1 MKDNSEQLKM
11 QAFDWKLKEQN
22 EFAFMGFAIV
32 KWMMIVFSV
41 VLMFIPYDEEMLGI
55 MLGMGLMGVGYGISP
70 FFGDGDQK
78 NNTRVSVYWLL
89 QYTPISRK
97 AIFTSRLR
105 ILGKEFTRYLI
116 LCLTAQ
122 VIGSV
127 ASGCFSWISIVYPL
141 AVAGV
146 VGIFGLTTLFL
157 NAYSVVK

>member
-11 QAFDWKLKEQN
+11 LAFDRKLKEQN
-22 EFAFMGFAIV
+22 ELAFMGSGII

-70 FFGDGDQK
+70 FFGDGEQK
-78 NNTRVSVYWLL
+78 NKTRVSVYWLL
-89 QYTPISRK
+89 QYTPISK
-97 AIFTSRLR
+97 KKIFMSRLR

-122 VIGSV
+122 VIGSLD
-127 ASGCFSWISIVYPL
+127 SGCFSWISIVYPL
-141 AVAGV
+141 AVASV
-146 VGIFGLTTLFL
+146 VGIFGLAALFF
-157 NAYSVVK
+157 NALSVVK